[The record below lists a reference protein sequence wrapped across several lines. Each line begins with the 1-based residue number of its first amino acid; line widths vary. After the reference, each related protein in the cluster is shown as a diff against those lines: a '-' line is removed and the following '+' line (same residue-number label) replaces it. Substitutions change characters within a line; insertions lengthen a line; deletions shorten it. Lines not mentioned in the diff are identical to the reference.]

1 MLQQNT
7 QESQGMYNPSL
18 SLEGKMKKNTRDEL
32 LINISCKGELNVILH
47 GMHEPVSSAS
57 HEE

>member
-1 MLQQNT
+1 
-7 QESQGMYNPSL
+7 MYNPSL